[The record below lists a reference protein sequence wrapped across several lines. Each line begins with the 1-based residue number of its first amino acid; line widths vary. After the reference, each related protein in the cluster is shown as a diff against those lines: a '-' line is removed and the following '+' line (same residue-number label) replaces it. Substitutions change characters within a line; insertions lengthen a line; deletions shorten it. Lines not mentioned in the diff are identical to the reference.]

1 MALPRGLQAALRQT
15 TVPRQAAVLQQAMT
29 SYRQAT
35 APQQAAVP
43 QEAMAT
49 RSAKV
54 MKVLQAQPLQGPGRA
69 AGGHLL
75 RWPVPRCPPQ
85 GAPLERQVGMD
96 WRRCGLRVQAKS
108 A

>member
-1 MALPRGLQAALRQT
+1 MARPRGLQAALRQT
-15 TVPRQAAVLQQAMT
+15 MVPRQAAVSQQAMT
-29 SYRQAT
+29 SNRQAT
-35 APQQAAVP
+35 ALQQAM
-43 QEAMAT
+43 AM

-54 MKVLQAQPLQGPGRA
+54 MKALQAQPLQGPGRA
-69 AGGHLL
+69 AGGHLQ

-96 WRRCGLRVQAKS
+96 WRRCGLRVQAMS